1 MKDFLIAFVFVY
13 VSLFIAFLIALAL
26 AVLGLITDLNV
37 LVTVALFV
45 WMFEILA
52 IEWFPWRR

>member
-1 MKDFLIAFVFVY
+1 MKNFLIAFVFVY
-13 VSLFIAFLIALAL
+13 VSLFIAFLVALAL

-52 IEWFPWRR
+52 IEWFLWRR

>member
-1 MKDFLIAFVFVY
+1 MKYFLIAFVFVY
-13 VSLFIAFLIALAL
+13 VSLFIAFLVALAL

>member
-13 VSLFIAFLIALAL
+13 VSLFIAFLVALAL

-45 WMFEILA
+45 WMFEIFA
-52 IEWFPWRR
+52 IEWLPWRR

>member
-1 MKDFLIAFVFVY
+1 MKNFLIAFVFVY
-13 VSLFIAFLIALAL
+13 VSLFIAFLVSLAL

>member
-13 VSLFIAFLIALAL
+13 VSLFIAFLVATAL

-52 IEWFPWRR
+52 IEWFLWRR

>member
-13 VSLFIAFLIALAL
+13 VSLFIAFLVALAL

-52 IEWFPWRR
+52 FEWFPWRR

>member
-1 MKDFLIAFVFVY
+1 MKNFLIAFVFVY

-37 LVTVALFV
+37 LVTVSLFV